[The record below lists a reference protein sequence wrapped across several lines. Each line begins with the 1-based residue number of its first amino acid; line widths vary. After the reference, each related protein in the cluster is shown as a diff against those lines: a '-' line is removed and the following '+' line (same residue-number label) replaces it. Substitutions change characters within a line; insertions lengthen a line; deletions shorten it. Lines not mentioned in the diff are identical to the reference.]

1 MTLNTT
7 AIELSLTLDWW
18 SDTVGVFE
26 PELVLRRIH
35 QTFPDTVFDP
45 IDYQEQQ
52 LLKEVSHWQ
61 SAVSDPIQQAKL
73 IQQSKDNY
81 RTNGPTF
88 KCTIPFMPD
97 WHVEG
102 ITRRLSIRFF
112 LPTAFPSIY
121 QQKLENFLHSLAMGT
136 PTYTYTHVSN
146 TDDNK

>member
-1 MTLNTT
+1 MTLNNA

-26 PELVLRRIH
+26 PELVFRRIH
-35 QTFPDTVFDP
+35 QIFPDTIFDP

-52 LLKEVSHWQ
+52 LRKEVAHWQ
-61 SAVSDPIQQAKL
+61 SAVSHPVQQAKL

-88 KCTIPFMPD
+88 KCTIPFKPS

-102 ITRRLSIRFF
+102 IIRRLSVRFLLPPALPRTCQQQIEAF
-112 LPTAFPSIY
+112 LR
-121 QQKLENFLHSLAMGT
+121 SLAMGQ
-136 PTYTYTHVSN
+136 PTYAYKEAVN
-146 TDDNK
+146 TDSTQ

>member
-1 MTLNTT
+1 MTLNNTT
-7 AIELSLTLDWW
+7 MELSLTLDWW

-35 QTFPDTVFDP
+35 QTFPETIFDP

-52 LLKEVSHWQ
+52 LLKEVAHWQ

-81 RTNGPTF
+81 RTNGSTF
-88 KCTIPFMPD
+88 KCTIPFKPS

-102 ITRRLSIRFF
+102 IVRRLSVRFL
-112 LPTAFPSIY
+112 LPPAFPRAY
-121 QQKLENFLHSLAMGT
+121 QQQLEGFLRSLTMGT
-136 PTYTYTHVSN
+136 PTYNEVSS
-146 TDDNK
+146 TDSDQ